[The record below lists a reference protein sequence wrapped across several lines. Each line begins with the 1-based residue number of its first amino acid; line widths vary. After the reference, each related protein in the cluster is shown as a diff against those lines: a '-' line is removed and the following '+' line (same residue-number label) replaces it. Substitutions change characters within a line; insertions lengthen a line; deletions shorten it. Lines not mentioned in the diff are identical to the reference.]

1 MFNPALPPT
10 AQVASV
16 GRIHPAR
23 AAGDGARSPQP
34 ALLPLASVANSDAR
48 PSPAAY
54 TGAGLVEPGRVAS
67 LCAQWELRLN
77 GSVRVPIPSPTV
89 LSPQPHLA
97 PTLPSPVKFARHEA
111 PRSGTTAGVLS
122 PVAKMV
128 VRNRAATPPPDAGAR
143 AQHSALTPRRSE
155 LHPQRLQAQRPP
167 HAAGTPYPALR
178 SELHPKGILA
188 QTDPAHL
195 DAAHDVAAQLH
206 AVYNGSLEATAV
218 SAVPVMDGSGYDS
231 DEWAD
236 ADYTPEE
243 QQFFDARFER
253 EDRQIA
259 EWNAGSGGH
268 VMEGSGY
275 DSDEWGDADYTPEE
289 QQFFDARFEREDRQ
303 IAEWNARHDA
313 GPATEAATDATG
325 AGRGP
330 DQINRATVTR
340 PVLASRLRTHT
351 LSVLKTRPVEIVGAA
366 PPSRGAGAI
375 GALIASA
382 AKLFSLPVMVDHAV
396 AKTQATRMTLPDAP
410 ANRGSDA

>member
-1 MFNPALPPT
+1 M
-10 AQVASV
+10 
-16 GRIHPAR
+16 
-23 AAGDGARSPQP
+23 
-34 ALLPLASVANSDAR
+34 
-48 PSPAAY
+48 
-54 TGAGLVEPGRVAS
+54 
-67 LCAQWELRLN
+67 
-77 GSVRVPIPSPTV
+77 
-89 LSPQPHLA
+89 
-97 PTLPSPVKFARHEA
+97 
-111 PRSGTTAGVLS
+111 S

-128 VRNRAATPPPDAGAR
+128 VRSRAATPPPDAGAR
-143 AQHSALTPRRSE
+143 TQHSALTPRRSE

-195 DAAHDVAAQLH
+195 DAAHEVAAQLH

-259 EWNAGSGGH
+259 EWNAGSSGH
-268 VMEGSGY
+268 VMDGSGY
-275 DSDEWGDADYTPEE
+275 DSDEWADADYTPEEQQFFDARFEREDRQIAEWNAGSGGHVMDGSGYDSDEWADADYTPEE

-313 GPATEAATDATG
+313 GPATAAATDATG

-410 ANRGSDA
+410 DNRGSDA

>member
-1 MFNPALPPT
+1 
-10 AQVASV
+10 
-16 GRIHPAR
+16 
-23 AAGDGARSPQP
+23 
-34 ALLPLASVANSDAR
+34 
-48 PSPAAY
+48 
-54 TGAGLVEPGRVAS
+54 
-67 LCAQWELRLN
+67 
-77 GSVRVPIPSPTV
+77 
-89 LSPQPHLA
+89 
-97 PTLPSPVKFARHEA
+97 
-111 PRSGTTAGVLS
+111 
-122 PVAKMV
+122 
-128 VRNRAATPPPDAGAR
+128 
-143 AQHSALTPRRSE
+143 
-155 LHPQRLQAQRPP
+155 
-167 HAAGTPYPALR
+167 
-178 SELHPKGILA
+178 
-188 QTDPAHL
+188 
-195 DAAHDVAAQLH
+195 VAAQLH

-259 EWNAGSGGH
+259 EWNAGSSGH
-268 VMEGSGY
+268 VMDGSGY
-275 DSDEWGDADYTPEE
+275 DSDEWADADYTPEEQQFFDARFEREDRQIAEWNAGSGGHVMDGSGYDSDEWADADYTPEE

-313 GPATEAATDATG
+313 GPATAAATDATG

-410 ANRGSDA
+410 DNRGSDA

>member
-1 MFNPALPPT
+1 M
-10 AQVASV
+10 
-16 GRIHPAR
+16 
-23 AAGDGARSPQP
+23 
-34 ALLPLASVANSDAR
+34 
-48 PSPAAY
+48 
-54 TGAGLVEPGRVAS
+54 
-67 LCAQWELRLN
+67 
-77 GSVRVPIPSPTV
+77 
-89 LSPQPHLA
+89 
-97 PTLPSPVKFARHEA
+97 
-111 PRSGTTAGVLS
+111 S

-128 VRNRAATPPPDAGAR
+128 VRSRAATPPPDAGAR
-143 AQHSALTPRRSE
+143 TQHSALTPRRSE

-195 DAAHDVAAQLH
+195 DAAHEVAAQLH

-259 EWNAGSGGH
+259 EWNAGSSGH
-268 VMEGSGY
+268 VMDGSGY
-275 DSDEWGDADYTPEE
+275 DSDEWADADYTPEE

-410 ANRGSDA
+410 DNRGSDA

>member
-23 AAGDGARSPQP
+23 AAGEGARSPRP

-54 TGAGLVEPGRVAS
+54 TGAGLVEPGRVAF

-77 GSVRVPIPSPTV
+77 GSVHVPIPSPTV

-128 VRNRAATPPPDAGAR
+128 VRSRAATPPPDAGAR

-206 AVYNGSLEATAV
+206 AVYNGSLGATAV

-231 DEWAD
+231 DEWA
-236 ADYTPEE
+236 
-243 QQFFDARFER
+243 
-253 EDRQIA
+253 
-259 EWNAGSGGH
+259 
-268 VMEGSGY
+268 
-275 DSDEWGDADYTPEE
+275 DADYTPEE

-351 LSVLKTRPVEIVGAA
+351 LSALKTRPVEIVGAA

-410 ANRGSDA
+410 DNRGSDA